1 MNLELINRVRRQLV
15 AQAGPGRARGRRG
28 PAAKADIVT
37 ALCAAGAAP
46 PDQPGLLEL
55 SAALSDD
62 LNGAGPLQPLLDDT
76 TVTDVVVNGT
86 DGVWVDR
93 GEGLQAAAV
102 GFGDAEAIRS
112 LACRLAAAAGRRLDA
127 GNPYADV
134 RLPDGTRFHAILPP
148 IAVGG
153 PYLSFRT
160 HRTKA
165 FTLSQLV
172 EADTLTADMAELL
185 LRVVTARL
193 PHVITGGT
201 GTGKTTLLSSLLS
214 TVPANERIV
223 IVEDAA
229 ELAPHHPHLLTLE
242 ARPANIEGAGAVD
255 LAALVRQAL
264 RMRPDRIVIGEC
276 RGAEVSEL
284 LAALNTGH
292 DGGAGTLH
300 CNAAADVPAR
310 LEALALPHG
319 MPRAGLHAQL
329 VAALRVIIHLRRCGG
344 RRRVAEIAL
353 IDSGESGH
361 SSGLG
366 VATAWTRHG
375 PGPAAGA
382 LERLLRERGA

>member
-1 MNLELINRVRRQLV
+1 MNLELVNRVRRQLA
-15 AQAGPGRARGRRG
+15 AQTDPHRPRDRRA
-28 PAAKADIVT
+28 PARADIVK

-46 PDQPGLLEL
+46 PDQPGLLQL
-55 SAALSDD
+55 SETMADNLS
-62 LNGAGPLQPLLDDT
+62 GAGPLQPLLDDT

-86 DGVWVDR
+86 DGVWIDR
-93 GEGLQAAAV
+93 GDGLQAAPV
-102 GFGDAEAIRS
+102 RLGDRDTIRS

-148 IAVGG
+148 IAAAG

-160 HRTKA
+160 HRAKA

-172 EADTLTADMAELL
+172 EADTLTADMADLL
-185 LRVVTARL
+185 LRVITAKI
-193 PHVITGGT
+193 PHLVTGGT
-201 GTGKTTLLSSLLS
+201 GTGKTTLLASLLS
-214 TVPANERIV
+214 AVPRSERIV

-229 ELAPHHPHLLTLE
+229 ELAPDHPHTLTLE

-255 LAALVRQAL
+255 MAALVRQAL

-300 CNAAADVPAR
+300 CNAAADTPAR

-329 VAALRVIIHLRRCGG
+329 AAALRVIIHVRRHGG
-344 RRRVAEIAL
+344 RRQVAEIAL
-353 IDSGESGH
+353 IDAGAPRH
-361 SSGLG
+361 GLS

-375 PGPAAGA
+375 PGPAAGI
-382 LERLLRERGA
+382 LERLLRERNA

>member
-1 MNLELINRVRRQLV
+1 MNLELINRVRRQLA
-15 AQAGPGRARGRRG
+15 AQTRPGRPHDHHRPTTR
-28 PAAKADIVT
+28 ADIVK

-55 SAALSDD
+55 STTLADN
-62 LNGAGPLQPLLDDT
+62 LNGAGPLQPLLDDA

-86 DGVWVDR
+86 DGVWIDR
-93 GEGLQAAAV
+93 GDGLQAAAV
-102 GFGDAEAIRS
+102 RLGDTDTIRT

-134 RLPDGTRFHAILPP
+134 RLPDGTRFHAVLPP
-148 IAVGG
+148 IAAGG

-160 HRTKA
+160 HRAKA

-172 EADTLTADMAELL
+172 DADTLTADMADLL
-185 LRVVTARL
+185 LRIVTARL
-193 PHVITGGT
+193 PHLITGGT

-214 TVPANERIV
+214 TVPATERIV

-229 ELAPHHPHLLTLE
+229 ELTPDHPHLLTLE

-300 CNAAADVPAR
+300 CNAAADAPAR

-329 VAALRVIIHLRRCGG
+329 AAALRVIIHLRRHGP
-344 RRRVAEIAL
+344 RRQVDEIAL
-353 IDSGESGH
+353 IDTGSTRDTR
-361 SSGLG
+361 GLG

>member
-1 MNLELINRVRRQLV
+1 MNLELINRVRRHLA
-15 AQAGPGRARGRRG
+15 AQTKPGRSAQRH
-28 PAAKADIVT
+28 PAARADIVK
-37 ALCAAGAAP
+37 ALCATGAAP
-46 PDQPGLLEL
+46 PDQPGLLEM
-55 SAALSDD
+55 SEALADD
-62 LNGAGPLQPLLDDT
+62 LNGAGPLQPLLDDA

-86 DGVWVDR
+86 DGVWIDR
-93 GEGLQAAAV
+93 GDGLQATQIRL
-102 GFGDAEAIRS
+102 GDTDTIRS
-112 LACRLAAAAGRRLDA
+112 LARRLAAAAGRRLDA

-148 IAVGG
+148 IAAGG

-160 HRTKA
+160 HRAKA
-165 FTLSQLV
+165 FSLSQLV
-172 EADTLTADMAELL
+172 DADTLTADMADLL

-193 PHVITGGT
+193 PHLITGGT

-214 TVPANERIV
+214 TVPATERVV

-229 ELAPHHPHLLTLE
+229 ELAPDHPHQLTLE

-255 LAALVRQAL
+255 MAALVRQAL

-300 CNAAADVPAR
+300 CNAAADTPAR

-329 VAALRVIIHLRRCGG
+329 VAALRVIIHLQRNG
-344 RRRVAEIAL
+344 RKRQVAEIAL
-353 IDSGESGH
+353 IGTDAR
-361 SSGLG
+361 GLD

-375 PGPAAGA
+375 PGPAAGT